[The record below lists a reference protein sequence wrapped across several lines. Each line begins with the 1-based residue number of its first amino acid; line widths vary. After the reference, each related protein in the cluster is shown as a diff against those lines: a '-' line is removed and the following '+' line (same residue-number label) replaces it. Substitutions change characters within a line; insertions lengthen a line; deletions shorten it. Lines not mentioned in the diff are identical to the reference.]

1 MAELLHLQR
10 RPTAVLAYPD
20 LVAIGAI
27 RAAYDLG
34 LRVPEDVSVVGFDDI
49 PVAAFIRPR
58 LTTVAVGIWEMGQRA
73 AAVLL
78 EKVRDEVGSR
88 PPRRLVLPATLV
100 IRESTGGPPV
110 ND

>member
-1 MAELLHLQR
+1 
-10 RPTAVLAYPD
+10 
-20 LVAIGAI
+20 
-27 RAAYDLG
+27 
-34 LRVPEDVSVVGFDDI
+34 VVGFDDI
-49 PVAAFIRPR
+49 SVAAFIRPR

-88 PPRRLVLPATLV
+88 PPQRLVLPATLV
-100 IRESTGGPPV
+100 IRESTGAPPV